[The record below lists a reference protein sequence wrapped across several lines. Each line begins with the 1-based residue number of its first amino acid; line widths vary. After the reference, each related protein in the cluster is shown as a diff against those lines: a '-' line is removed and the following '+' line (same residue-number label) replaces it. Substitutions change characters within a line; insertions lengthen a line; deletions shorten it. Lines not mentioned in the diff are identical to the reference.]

1 MIYFLDPSLLLY
13 ESCFFIKTNVLLSQ
27 FIIHHLLSGRGG
39 GVVFVLTSISLLIS
53 LFSLPFL
60 TCSPK
65 KLGGGATPLI
75 IQYYKNSKKWG
86 GGAAPGATCLQLKTC
101 LVVHAGMMV

>member
-53 LFSLPFL
+53 FFFSSISYMLPKNFTL
-60 TCSPK
+60 IQFFKKKKFAAIKGGRLPSPHD
-65 KLGGGATPLI
+65 ATFM
-75 IQYYKNSKKWG
+75 S
-86 GGAAPGATCLQLKTC
+86 
-101 LVVHAGMMV
+101 

>member
-39 GVVFVLTSISLLIS
+39 GGSIRFNFNFTLDFLIFSSISYML
-53 LFSLPFL
+53 
-60 TCSPK
+60 PK
-65 KLGGGATPLI
+65 KVGGGATLLI

-86 GGAAPGATCLQLKTC
+86 GEGRGGCPGATCLQFKTF
-101 LVVHAGMMV
+101 